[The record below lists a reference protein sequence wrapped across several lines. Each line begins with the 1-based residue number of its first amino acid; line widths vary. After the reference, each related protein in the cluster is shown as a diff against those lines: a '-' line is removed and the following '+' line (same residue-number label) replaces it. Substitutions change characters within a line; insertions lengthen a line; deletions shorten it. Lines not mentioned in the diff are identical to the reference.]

1 MDVTALV
8 YYGAI
13 CGLLAVASPR
23 LTPVAVRLLAGI
35 VVGLVA
41 AGLLPALRGAFGL

>member
-1 MDVTALV
+1 MDPVTLV

-35 VVGLVA
+35 VIGLVA
-41 AGLLPALRGAFGL
+41 AGVLPVLRAVLGL